1 VIGYGPSR
9 IEAYGIGELSRSRPS
24 IPVGDQALTVPF
36 GSAYRL
42 PDLERVDGRP
52 WLSSAI
58 TPANGGP
65 ALSPI
70 VVLDT

>member
-36 GSAYRL
+36 EART
-42 PDLERVDGRP
+42 D
-52 WLSSAI
+52 
-58 TPANGGP
+58 
-65 ALSPI
+65 
-70 VVLDT
+70 